1 VSDTECIGVP
11 RKNRHSIRLLLTRQF
26 CGALKQPLS

>member
-1 VSDTECIGVP
+1 MHGHKA
-11 RKNRHSIRLLLTRQF
+11 RKNRHSIRLLLGRQF